1 MKFDFGD
8 EIEITDCQVPDE
20 YIIMDV
26 PHSNL

>member
-20 YIIMDV
+20 YLIMDV
-26 PHSNL
+26 PHSN